1 MLKTWICES
10 SIKSW
15 HLNDCSNRTENG
27 GDFASEGA
35 EAEVVAAEFSIEFR
49 FVEWGLEDFAEEVF
63 FFCKSLGMRMLRIF
77 PMGEQTLAGGGI
89 FPEEPAVFEARD
101 VAVVWVFS
109 PRGHGRCA
117 GVGQNERAI
126 FCRLDKG
133 DGLDFF
139 CS

>member
-1 MLKTWICES
+1 MAKQGGFTRW
-10 SIKSW
+10 KF
-15 HLNDCSNRTENG
+15 NFRSNGTENR

-49 FVEWGLEDFAEEVF
+49 FVEWGLEDFAEEAFVF
-63 FFCKSLGMRMLRIF
+63 GKAVGVGMLRIF